1 MASVKY
7 TAIIDADPQTIWH
20 VLRQFDSI
28 AEWHTGVAHCTVESG
43 KSADTG
49 GSIRKLTL
57 AEGGFLR
64 QRLLSIDNDL
74 MEFSY
79 GHEESELC
87 ITDFLASIKVRP
99 EGDGSRSTVTWQA
112 HFDMT
117 NQDATYHSIVSAFI
131 IKGQQSLAS
140 KLMASMTITA

>member
-1 MASVKY
+1 MASVKHI
-7 TAIIDADPQTIWH
+7 AIIDADPQSIWH
-20 VLRQFDSI
+20 VLRQFNSI
-28 AEWHTGVAHCTVESG
+28 AEWHSGVAHCTVEDG

-49 GSIRKLTL
+49 GSIRKLIL
-57 AEGGFLR
+57 ADGGVVR

-79 GHEESELC
+79 GHEDSELC

-99 EGDGSRSTVTWQA
+99 EGDGLRSTVTWQA

-117 NQDATYHSIVSAFI
+117 NQDATYQSIVSAFI

-140 KLMASMTITA
+140 TLIASIVITD

>member
-1 MASVKY
+1 VASVKH

-28 AEWHTGVAHCTVESG
+28 GEWHTGVTHCTVESG

-57 AEGGFLR
+57 AEGGFVR

-87 ITDFLASIKVRP
+87 ITDFLAAVKVRP

-112 HFDMT
+112 HFEMPD
-117 NQDATYHSIVSAFI
+117 QDAIYHSIVSAFI
-131 IKGQQSLAS
+131 IRGQQGLAS
-140 KLMASMTITA
+140 KLAARITITA

>member
-1 MASVKY
+1 MASVKH

-20 VLRQFDSI
+20 VLRRFDSI
-28 AEWHTGVAHCTVESG
+28 AEWHTGVAHCTVEGG

-49 GSIRKLTL
+49 GSIRELTL
-57 AEGGFLR
+57 AEGRSVR
-64 QRLLSIDNDL
+64 QRLLCIDNNL

-117 NQDATYHSIVSAFI
+117 NQDATYHSVVSAFI
-131 IKGQQSLAS
+131 IQGQQSLAS
-140 KLMASMTITA
+140 KLMANITITA

>member
-1 MASVKY
+1 MVSVKH
-7 TAIIDADPQTIWH
+7 TAIIDADPQSIWH
-20 VLRQFDSI
+20 VLRQFNSI
-28 AEWHTGVAHCTVESG
+28 AEWHSGVAHCTVEGG

-49 GSIRKLTL
+49 GSIRKLIL
-57 AEGGFLR
+57 ADGEVVR

-74 MEFSY
+74 MELSY
-79 GHEESELC
+79 GHEEAELC
-87 ITDFLASIKVRP
+87 IADFLAAIKVRA
-99 EGDGSRSTVTWQA
+99 EGDGSRSTVTWQV

-140 KLMASMTITA
+140 KLMASITITA